1 VIALPLAA
9 CSQRDGNQA
18 EQGRMKMAHDLNQE
32 NGRFSIAYSGSR
44 DDVWH
49 RHGQEHMEGKSDADW
64 MAAANLDFEVGQA
77 PAQAVIDG
85 NPTEAP
91 GFFNYNKKTGA
102 IYAHVSDRY
111 KVFQPDDMRAFF
123 AQFIGVDDRWSFDVM
138 GKLGNGSKIWMA
150 ARFQPNLEI
159 AGERHQARL
168 LATTTFDT
176 TGATIVKPV
185 VTRPVCANT
194 IAAGM
199 AEGHG
204 HISVRHNTRFDRTR
218 VTKQVTDLTKSVERF
233 KAMGDAMALA
243 AMAEKEISDF
253 FKQVLEIPFE
263 AKSTDISARSMNA
276 FNDLSRAYSQSVRE
290 GAPRQSAWAA
300 LQAVTRYV
308 DHDRSTRRGS
318 AGLAT
323 EDEARFASANF
334 GSGDALKGKALAFL
348 MPRIKDKVAVLA

>member
-1 VIALPLAA
+1 MRIA
-9 CSQRDGNQA
+9 GNHA
-18 EQGRMKMAHDLNQE
+18 EQGSIKMAHDLNQE

-49 RHGQEHMEGKSDADW
+49 RHGQEHMEGKSDAEW

-77 PAQAVIDG
+77 PAFASIPCTDKIVS
-85 NPTEAP
+85 AP

-150 ARFQPNLEI
+150 ARFLPSLEV

-218 VTKQVTDLTKSVERF
+218 VTKQVTDLTRSVEYF
-233 KAMGDAMALA
+233 KTMGDAMALA
-243 AMAEKEISDF
+243 AMAEREISDF

-263 AKSTDISARSMNA
+263 AKPADISARSMNA

-318 AGLAT
+318 GIGT